1 MPPEARKTVGEDI
14 KTVQYG
20 WPLDMP
26 LVRKMEPGLWEVRST
41 IGAGIARVLFTTDG
55 PRMVL
60 LHGFIKKTDKTPK
73 ADLRWLCAEQTRFIM
88 AKHNVHIGSALD
100 DLLAE
105 DGVLEEVSARAIK
118 RVIAWQLR
126 EAMQAQGVTKTVM
139 AQRMHTSRS
148 MLDRLLDDTD
158 TGLTIDTL
166 SRAAQALGYRVK
178 VELAAA

>member
-1 MPPEARKTVGEDI
+1 
-14 KTVQYG
+14 
-20 WPLDMP
+20 
-26 LVRKMEPGLWEVRST
+26 
-41 IGAGIARVLFTTDG
+41 
-55 PRMVL
+55 
-60 LHGFIKKTDKTPK
+60 
-73 ADLRWLCAEQTRFIM
+73 M

-166 SRAAQALGYRVK
+166 SRAARALGYRVK